1 MKKLLCLMLQL
12 LVLLPLA
19 AVLLPHAMSAEES
32 GEDVVEFVLHK
43 RMIRDIDYNDQFE
56 YHENDGLAI
65 SEEAGETADI
75 ISQTVPLNGAT
86 FAIYDMT
93 DYYHE
98 KKAAENMTP

>member
-19 AVLLPHAMSAEES
+19 AVLLPQAMSAEES

-56 YHENDGLAI
+56 
-65 SEEAGETADI
+65 
-75 ISQTVPLNGAT
+75 
-86 FAIYDMT
+86 
-93 DYYHE
+93 
-98 KKAAENMTP
+98 

>member
-43 RMIRDIDYNDQFE
+43 RMIRDIDYNDQF
-56 YHENDGLAI
+56 DTMKMMAWLSLRKQGKQQI
-65 SEEAGETADI
+65 S
-75 ISQTVPLNGAT
+75 
-86 FAIYDMT
+86 F
-93 DYYHE
+93 HRRCH
-98 KKAAENMTP
+98 

>member
-19 AVLLPHAMSAEES
+19 AVLLPQAMSAEES

-65 SEEAGETADI
+65 SEEAGGNSRYHFTD
-75 ISQTVPLNGAT
+75 GAT
-86 FAIYDMT
+86 KWSDICHLRHDRLLS
-93 DYYHE
+93 
-98 KKAAENMTP
+98 

>member
-19 AVLLPHAMSAEES
+19 AVLLPQAMSAEES
-32 GEDVVEFVLHK
+32 GEDVVKFVLHK

-65 SEEAGETADI
+65 SEEAGETANI

-98 KKAAENMTP
+98 KKDAET